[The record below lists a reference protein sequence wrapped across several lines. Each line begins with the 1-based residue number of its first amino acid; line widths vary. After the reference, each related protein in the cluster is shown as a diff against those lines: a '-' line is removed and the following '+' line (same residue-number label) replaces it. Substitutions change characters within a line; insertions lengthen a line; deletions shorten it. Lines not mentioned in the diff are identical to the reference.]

1 MLNKIKELL
10 DEFQTKAN
18 SGNYDLGINI
28 SLNIEDNLTKLSLDY
43 LPEHEV
49 YTCTISNGN
58 HEVFL
63 SGDIND
69 DSIITFDRPEDFP
82 ENFKEV
88 LGFLGITR
96 VILKDDDLEEELDE
110 EDSLQYLF
118 PDDEDESSL
127 S

>member
-1 MLNKIKELL
+1 MLKKIKELL
-10 DEFQTKAN
+10 EEFQSKAN
-18 SGNYDLGINI
+18 SDKYDLVINL
-28 SLNIEDNLTKLSLDY
+28 SLNIEDDLTKLTLDY

-49 YTCTISNGN
+49 YTCTVSSGD

-96 VILKDDDLEEELDE
+96 VVLKDDDLEEELEDE
-110 EDSLQYLF
+110 SSYLF
-118 PDDEDESSL
+118 PDDDDESSL